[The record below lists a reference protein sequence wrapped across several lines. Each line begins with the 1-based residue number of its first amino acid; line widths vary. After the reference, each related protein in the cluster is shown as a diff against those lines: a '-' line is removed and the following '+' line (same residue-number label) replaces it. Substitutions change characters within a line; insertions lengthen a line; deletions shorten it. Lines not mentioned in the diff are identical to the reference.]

1 MTHNRFPIRVRNYR
15 KLAWIAA
22 LTVALA
28 VPLLAQERPTS
39 APAAPVLKH
48 GDRVAIVGDSITE
61 QKLYSRYMEDYLLA
75 CVPQLEL
82 SMVQLGW
89 SGERADGFAARLE
102 NDLLPLR
109 PNVVTTCYGM
119 NDGLYRPYEA
129 SIGEK
134 YKAPMQ
140 AIVQQLKA
148 AGATVVV
155 GSPGAVDTDTFRR
168 GELTPAIYN
177 ENLAHLRDIAR
188 DLAQTEGQPF
198 ANVHD
203 AMIAAMQRAKPVLG
217 GKYHVCGSD
226 GFHAAPNGQLV
237 MAYAFLKALGLDGQI
252 GTITV
257 DAGGKGPWTV
267 TGSDGHRVLSAADG
281 DIELESTRYPFCFFG
296 EETSPDGT
304 RSILPY
310 VPFNADLNRLVL
322 VVRGWP
328 QAGANLTWGPTTKH
342 FTREQLAAGVNLP
355 AEFLE
360 SPFADA
366 FRKLDEA
373 VARKQV
379 FETKMIKEGLTWFR
393 SLRTLL
399 DNDADAEAA
408 MTRMRGLLLE
418 RHAKLQ
424 KEIRAAV
431 VPVRHHLVL
440 RAD

>member
-1 MTHNRFPIRVRNYR
+1 MTRNRVPIGVRNSR
-15 KLAWIAA
+15 KLAWMAVFSAA
-22 LTVALA
+22 HA

-39 APAAPVLKH
+39 TPAAPVLKR

-61 QKLYSRYMEDYLLA
+61 QKLYSRFMEDYLLA

-82 SMVQLGW
+82 SVVQLGW

-129 SIGEK
+129 SIGAK
-134 YKAPMQ
+134 YEAPLR
-140 AIVQQLKA
+140 AAVQRLKA

-168 GELTPAIYN
+168 GELSPAVYN

-188 DLAQTEGQPF
+188 DVARTEGMPF

-203 AMIAAMQRAKPVLG
+203 AMIAAMQGAKPVLG
-217 GKYHVCGSD
+217 GKYHVCGPD
-226 GFHAAPNGQLV
+226 GFHPAPNGQLV

-257 DAGGKGPWTV
+257 DANGTGAWTV
-267 TGSDGHRVLSAADG
+267 KGSDGHRVLSVADG

-310 VPFNADLNRLVL
+310 VPFNAELNRFVL
-322 VVRGWP
+322 VVRDWP
-328 QAGANLTWGPTTKH
+328 QAGANVTWGQNTKH
-342 FTREQLAAGVNLP
+342 FTREQLAAGVNLA
-355 AEFLE
+355 AEFLDP
-360 SPFADA
+360 PFADA

-373 VARKQV
+373 VAQKQA
-379 FETKMIKEGLTWFR
+379 FETRMIKEGVTWFR
-393 SLRTLL
+393 SIRTLL
-399 DNDADAEAA
+399 DNDAEAETA
-408 MTRMRGLLLE
+408 MTSLRARLLE
-418 RHAKLQ
+418 RHAKLLA
-424 KEIRAAV
+424 EVRAAV

>member
-1 MTHNRFPIRVRNYR
+1 MTRNCDQIRVRYGRN
-15 KLAWIAA
+15 LACFAVLAA
-22 LTVALA
+22 ALA
-28 VPLLAQERPTS
+28 VPLLAQERPSSTS
-39 APAAPVLKH
+39 AAPVLKR

-82 SMVQLGW
+82 AVVQLGW

-134 YKAPMQ
+134 YA
-140 AIVQQLKA
+140 ASTRAAVQRLKA

-155 GSPGAVDTDTFRR
+155 GSPGAVDTDTFHFR
-168 GELTPAIYN
+168 ELSPVVYN

-188 DLAQTEGQPF
+188 DVARSEGVPF

-203 AMIAAMQRAKPVLG
+203 PLIAAMAGAKPVLG
-217 GKYHVCGSD
+217 ATYHVCGPD
-226 GFHAAPNGQLV
+226 GFHPAPNGHLV

-252 GTITV
+252 GTLTV
-257 DAGGKGPWTV
+257 DAGGTGAWTV
-267 TGSDGHRVLSAADG
+267 KASDGHRVVSVADG
-281 DIELESTRYPFCFFG
+281 DVELESTRYPFCFFG
-296 EETSPDGT
+296 EEKSPDGT

-310 VPFNADLNRLVL
+310 VPFNAELNRFVL

-328 QAGANLTWGPTTKH
+328 QAGANVTWGPSTKH
-342 FTREQLAAGVNLP
+342 FTREQLAAGVNLA
-355 AEFLE
+355 AEFPE
-360 SPFADA
+360 TPFANA

-373 VARKQV
+373 VAQKQV
-379 FETKMIKEGLTWFR
+379 FETRMIKEGLTWFR
-393 SLRTLL
+393 SIRALL

-408 MTRMRGLLLE
+408 LTSLRARLLD

-424 KEIRAAV
+424 AEVRAAV